1 MTIEKNAKQSGDLCC
16 MGGIYIHIP
25 FCAQACTYCN
35 FHFSTQI
42 QHRGA
47 MVDALVK
54 EIKQSAGIFTD
65 FKPSTVY
72 FGGGTPSLLTN
83 EQVTKLMTTLK
94 TVYSFENIREITF
107 ECNPEDATPIKLNH
121 WKSLGINRLSI
132 GLQSLQD
139 LELKE
144 MNRVHNRLTSL
155 VAVENAL
162 AAGFTNFN
170 VDFIYGTPWKSH
182 EQWIDE
188 LDWAFSKNIT
198 HISAY
203 ALTVEPK
210 TVLDYQT
217 RKGIFNPVAD
227 NFMGE
232 QFEILQNK
240 MQENSWD
247 AYEIS
252 NYCKPGHR
260 ALHNG
265 NYWEGLPYLGIGPS
279 AHGYDGISKRW
290 SNIANNAEYMRCLEN
305 GQAHTAFEELSDENR
320 FNEYIMTA
328 LRTSEGIKMSKLKPF
343 NEKWWLKSAG
353 KREKMIETGL
363 ILQQNDRIWLT
374 NYGKLISDYIIS
386 ELMV

>member
-1 MTIEKNAKQSGDLCC
+1 LTIEKNAKQSGDLCC

-54 EIKQSAGIFTD
+54 EIIQSETIFTD
-65 FKPSTVY
+65 FKPSTIY

-94 TVYSFENIREITF
+94 TVYSFENIQEITF

-121 WKSLGINRLSI
+121 WKSLGVNRLSI

-144 MNRVHNRLTSL
+144 MNRTHSRLTSL

-162 AAGFTNFN
+162 DAGFTNFN

-217 RKGIFNPVAD
+217 RKGVFNPVAD
-227 NFMGE
+227 VFMGE

-240 MQENSWD
+240 MHENSWD

-279 AHGYDGISKRW
+279 AHGYDGISQRW

-305 GQAHTAFEELSDENR
+305 GNTHTSIEDLSDENR
-320 FNEYIMTA
+320 FNEYIMMA

-343 NEKWWLKSAG
+343 NDKWWSKSAN
-353 KREKMIETGL
+353 KRENMIETGL
-363 ILQQNDRIWLT
+363 IIQQNDQIWLT
-374 NYGKLISDYIIS
+374 NNGKLISDYIIS